1 MSKSSQHRFAPKLH
15 VKTGDKVMVIAG
27 ADKGQ
32 TGEIS
37 KVFIAENKAL
47 VSGLNIKVKHTK
59 PTQDNPGAINQ
70 IEAPIHISN
79 LMLVDPTSGKPT
91 RIGRKVVD
99 GKSVRYS
106 KTSGEIIK

>member
-1 MSKSSQHRFAPKLH
+1 MSNSTKHRFAPKLH

-32 TGEIS
+32 SGEVT
-37 KVFIAENKAL
+37 KVFVAENKAI
-47 VSGLNIKVKHTK
+47 VTGLNIKIKHTK
-59 PTQDNPGAINQ
+59 PTQENPGAINE

-79 LMLVDPTSGKPT
+79 LMVIDPKTGTPT

-106 KTSGEIIK
+106 KSSGEIIK

>member
-32 TGEIS
+32 SGEIS
-37 KVFIAENKAL
+37 KVFIAANKAL
-47 VSGLNIKVKHTK
+47 VTGLNIKVKHTK

-79 LMLVDPTSGKPT
+79 LMLIDPTSGKPT

>member
-1 MSKSSQHRFAPKLH
+1 MSKPTQHRFAPKLH

-37 KVFIAENKAL
+37 KVFPSENKAL
-47 VSGLNIKVKHTK
+47 VSGLNIKIKHTK
-59 PTQDNPGAINQ
+59 PTQENPGAINE
-70 IEAPIHISN
+70 IEAPIHVTN
-79 LMLVDPTSGKPT
+79 LMLVDPKTGSPT
-91 RIGRKVVD
+91 KTGRKIVD

-106 KTSGEIIK
+106 KSTGEIIQ